1 MFLKNLG
8 SNIRNAVQTLRSK
21 IGSKR
26 FWAIGIAGLVVL
38 YFLTTFFYSQRFI
51 RYQAPEF
58 LTFGELKKLYLDPHP
73 GSWLGWKLFRFR
85 TTPIISNEAYY
96 AGVTPRHHQ
105 DPKLGPFLSLVSW
118 NIEESLH
125 VKNAIQVFA
134 SPDQFLSLVD
144 TQKAP
149 QGSPQYET
157 ILRQRERLADADIIM
172 LQEMDIGCKRSGY
185 INAAGELAKALKMN
199 YVFGDEHL
207 ELDPVALGLEKI
219 YQKDGKTVDQ
229 VQTNDRMA
237 DPSRY
242 KGAFGSAV
250 LSRYPI
256 KKVQVFQ
263 LKYTAYDWYAGEKA
277 KYGLTEKTREAGSDV
292 LFKTPIMN
300 QIKTGTQIYFR
311 VDLEV
316 PELPERT
323 LTVINIHLEIKCTPK
338 QREIQVAEILSYM
351 KNIKHPVIMVGDYN
365 AAPDDLSATSVKRIV
380 TRTVKDPTTWLSV
393 AVTYV
398 LPQALLINASRFVGN
413 FTKNLQD
420 PLAPDI
426 SVLFPNPL
434 HALFAMV
441 QNYRFKDGG
450 AFDFRGDPERSING
464 KGGALAN
471 SNERGFKGFK
481 TSWSVKQPIS
491 IFGKYRLDWVFVKAL
506 LKDPYDKAGSYRFA
520 PHFGETLEELNTS
533 LKQPISD
540 HHPNV
545 VDIPFKEPDIKRKAP

>member
-1 MFLKNLG
+1 MVSAIMK
-8 SNIRNAVQTLRSK
+8 
-21 IGSKR
+21 SKR
-26 FWAIGIAGLVVL
+26 FWTLAIVSVL
-38 YFLTTFFYSQRFI
+38 LSCFIFTFFYFHRFI
-51 RYQAPEF
+51 RYQEPKF
-58 LTFGELKKLYLDPHP
+58 LTFHELQKLYKNPHP
-73 GSWLGWKLFRFR
+73 GGLLGLKLARFR
-85 TTPIISNEAYY
+85 RTPIISNEAYFEG
-96 AGVTPRHHQ
+96 AKPLLHT
-105 DPKLGPFLSLVSW
+105 DPKLGPYLTLASW

-125 VKNAIQVFA
+125 IKEAIAVF
-134 SPDQFLSLVD
+134 SSSDQFRSMID
-144 TQKAP
+144 PQKAP
-149 QGSPQYET
+149 EGSPRYKE
-157 ILRQRERLADADIIM
+157 ILRQRERLAHADIIV
-172 LQEMDIGCKRSGY
+172 LQEMDVGVKRSGY
-185 INAAGELAKALKMN
+185 INAAGELAKVLKMN

-207 ELDPVALGLEKI
+207 ELDPVVLGLEKI

-229 VQTNDRMA
+229 AATNDRMA
-237 DPSRY
+237 DPNRY

-256 KKVQVFQ
+256 RKVQVFQ

-277 KYGLTEKTREAGSDV
+277 QYGLTEKTRQTGSDV

-323 LTVINIHLEIKCTPK
+323 LTIINIHLEIKCTPK
-338 QREIQVAEILSYM
+338 QRETQLAEILSYI
-351 KNIKHPVIMVGDYN
+351 KEIKHPVIMVGDYN

-380 TRTVKDPTTWLSV
+380 TRTIKDPTTWLSA
-393 AVTYV
+393 AVTYL
-398 LPQALLINASRFVGN
+398 LPQALIINASRFVGN
-413 FTKNLQD
+413 YTKNLQD

-426 SVLFPNPL
+426 SVIFPNPL
-434 HALFAMV
+434 HDLFAMI

-464 KGGALAN
+464 KGRALAN

-481 TSWSVKQPIS
+481 TTWSVKQPIS
-491 IFGKYRLDWVFVKAL
+491 ILGKYRLDWVFVKSI
-506 LKDPYDKAGSYRFA
+506 LKNPYDKSGPYRLA

-533 LKQPISD
+533 LKVPVSD

-545 VDIPFKEPDIKRKAP
+545 VDIPFHEPLINLKKSGLKS